1 MGWNS
6 EGMATGVSSAG
17 DEGALSVAESLRP
30 GHMLAAG
37 GTAGARQRRMRRYK
51 IKLGYIRL

>member
-6 EGMATGVSSAG
+6 EVTTTGVSSAG

-30 GHMLAAG
+30 GHKLAG
-37 GTAGARQRRMRRYK
+37 GTAGARQRRMRRYN
-51 IKLGYIRL
+51 IKVSI